1 MRETSAWERGPLLAL
16 LALAVLAAG
25 CLGVGG
31 GDESLGTAEDTPSE
45 EPDDANETSD
55 TVTGEHRVPLVRVE
69 AGEVSFEADVACALG
84 GGPRLPREASTVPN
98 GTDRIEV
105 HVETPPT
112 YTHIQIGHLFAEDA
126 PEYADRE
133 ASERITWL
141 DPVAPGEAANRTVP
155 VTEDTWE
162 PANEGSWA
170 FYLRLAP
177 PSPVDPCYTG
187 AGVGAKVVHVDAVVD
202 PSPTAEPAG

>member
-31 GDESLGTAEDTPSE
+31 GDESLGTAEDAPSE

-69 AGEVSFEADVACALG
+69 ND
-84 GGPRLPREASTVPN
+84 
-98 GTDRIEV
+98 EV

-112 YTHIQIGHLFAEDA
+112 YTHIQIGHLFAEDT

-155 VTEDTWE
+155 VTEGTWE

-202 PSPTAEPAG
+202 PSPTAEPAGQPDAHPAGGDDQRVYPDGLSPPALLADLP